1 MLPIYPGDYFSLI
14 KLIQFKMY
22 NFQRYVNY
30 ERSFINA
37 VKQFINS
44 GYKTAEKYSDD

>member
-1 MLPIYPGDYFSLI
+1 MLPMNPDNYFSLI
-14 KLIQFKMY
+14 KLIHFEIY